1 MYWLEEKRRTTELPG
16 ASQMPTLPPSSFGPS
31 SIPTPLRVLNCVQ
44 SVCSTLRPRLSAMD
58 SEPDCEQEP
67 FGRLAIV
74 RDPDTT
80 VRTTLALDFPRT
92 DSDEERVH
100 VALDVDASPGC
111 GGIAWPAGEVGS
123 LP

>member
-16 ASQMPTLPPSSFGPS
+16 ASQIPTLPPSSFGPC

-44 SVCSTLRPRLSAMD
+44 PSSVRPRLSAMD
-58 SEPDCEQEP
+58 SEPECEQEP

-74 RDPDTT
+74 RDSDTT

-92 DSDEERVH
+92 DSDGDEERVH
-100 VALDVDASPGC
+100 VALDVDAAPGC

-123 LP
+123 LT